1 MSEEKVGSLTQD
13 ELLAE
18 LHRHG
23 YDDVTERQIA
33 DWRRRE
39 LLAPFDVKGGGRGR
53 SRGRERSAWSDGKL
67 VFNQAL
73 WVRELLQI
81 YGSVESVRLPLFVLG
96 YPVPLRHV
104 REVLGGPL
112 NEIAEGIA
120 GAIEDRARAGGEIED
135 LVEEAASHNVEE
147 MRRAGAEAL
156 LIPQHSLEAF
166 LNVFMNEEYD
176 LDDGAFELGAEEL
189 EAYESAMQERCEAA
203 LAAEGLGD
211 VDLARQGRSL
221 TSFFDRAPF
230 IKRYLSLHQL
240 RLAVNE
246 CTDDDLRAVRRDLC
260 FMREMALM
268 IRKVIT
274 LLTSEVPAEYRPERA
289 GTLRSVLCVGGL
301 LVLADLS
308 LRRNGFGHAIDYLLP
323 AALKE
328 LREGLTEE
336 VERQLVE
343 VSKFIPDI
351 IETSTAMM
359 MNIFTRE
366 AQSGQRQ

>member
-1 MSEEKVGSLTQD
+1 MSEEKVGSLTQE

-18 LHRHG
+18 LHGRG

-33 DWRRRE
+33 EWRRRE
-39 LLAPFDVKGGGRGR
+39 LLPPFDIKGGGRGR
-53 SRGRERSAWSDGKL
+53 SRGRERSAWSDRNL

-81 YGSVESVRLPLFVLG
+81 YGSVERVRLPLFVLG
-96 YPVPLRHV
+96 YPVPRRHV

-120 GAIEDRARAGGEIED
+120 GAIENKARAGGEIED

-147 MRRAGAEAL
+147 LRRVGAGVL

-166 LNVFMNEEYD
+166 FNVFVNEEYN
-176 LDDGAFELGAEEL
+176 LDDGAFDLGAEEL
-189 EAYESAMQERCEAA
+189 EAHERAMQERCAAA
-203 LAAEGLGD
+203 LAAEGLGN
-211 VDLARQGRSL
+211 VDLARQGSSL
-221 TSFFDRAPF
+221 MSFFDRAPF
-230 IKRYLSLHQL
+230 IKRYLSLHHL

-246 CTDDDLRAVRRDLC
+246 CTDDDLRPVQRDLC
-260 FMREMALM
+260 FMREIAVM

-274 LLTSEVPAEYRPERA
+274 ILTSEVPAEYRPERA
-289 GTLRSVLCVGGL
+289 GTLRSVLGVGGL

-308 LRRNGFGHAIDYLLP
+308 LRRNGFGHAIDYFLP

-328 LREGLTEE
+328 FREGLNDE
-336 VERQLVE
+336 VERELVE
-343 VSKFIPDI
+343 VSKLVPDV
-351 IETSTAMM
+351 IETSATVM
-359 MNIFTRE
+359 MNLFTRE
-366 AQSGQRQ
+366 SQSEQKQ